1 MAVRAARAEG
11 PCPGGKDQDPRRP
24 RRGLSNPWPAGQPH
38 GGGMRLTC
46 RLMIWLPGCKAAKPS
61 SGNLERHTH

>member
-24 RRGLSNPWPAGQPH
+24 RRGSRTPGPQVSLM
-38 GGGMRLTC
+38 GGNEADLQAHD
-46 RLMIWLPGCKAAKPS
+46 LAARMQGRQTARRAS
-61 SGNLERHTH
+61 TSGNGV